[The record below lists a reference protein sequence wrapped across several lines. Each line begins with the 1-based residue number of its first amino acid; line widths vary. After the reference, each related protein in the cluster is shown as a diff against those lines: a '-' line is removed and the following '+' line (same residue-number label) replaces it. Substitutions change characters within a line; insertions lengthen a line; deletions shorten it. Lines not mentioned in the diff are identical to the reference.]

1 VRTAGRITVGDAVVI
16 ERDETR
22 YPPKGTW
29 PRFRGRVVT
38 VVEINL
44 GEYGVALGKTLPASG
59 RRGGSMKGGSV
70 TWFQPYELRITSRTV
85 APLAGDERTQTLLL
99 IDSPREAMAHV

>member
-1 VRTAGRITVGDAVVI
+1 MNVGDRVRI
-16 ERDETR
+16 ERDETV
-22 YPPKGTW
+22 YPSKGTW
-29 PRFRGRVVT
+29 PQFRGKT
-38 VVEINL
+38 GTIVEINL
-44 GEYGVALGKTLPASG
+44 GECGVAVGKALPASG